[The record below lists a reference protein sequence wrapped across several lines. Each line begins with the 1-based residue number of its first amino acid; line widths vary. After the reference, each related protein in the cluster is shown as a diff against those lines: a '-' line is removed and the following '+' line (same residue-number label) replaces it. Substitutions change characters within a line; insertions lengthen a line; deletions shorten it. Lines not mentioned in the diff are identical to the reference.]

1 MSVLRPIAAF
11 FLAGCVAWLSKM
23 LNKAWPNNPLSTAGT
38 FLSGLAAIACAAWF
52 LVACVLAALKVLSA

>member
-11 FLAGCVAWLSKM
+11 FLAGCVGWISKA
-23 LNKAWPNNPLSTAGT
+23 LDNEWPDNPLSVAGT

-52 LVACVLAALKVLSA
+52 LVACVLAALKVLFA